1 LNEDAVRLFHEL
13 MKKGYI
19 ERSDNTTLFS
29 LYDEAEVRDALDMMG
44 RELSFEHFRI
54 GDRIY
59 LVPTEDNDL
68 FNKNNVD
75 YKREIVGGSDLRTR
89 DLYLMNYLAIYI
101 LFLFFRGEGEDPRI
115 RDFIMKDELIS
126 EFNKHCESIVK
137 KDLSEGESKD
147 DFSQNMY
154 MLSEDWLGKKEGLS
168 DSKKI
173 DERYGILNKVLM
185 KFRADDLF
193 YDEGGKLTPSQKT
206 IDLMPYMLRK
216 ERIISINNWL
226 EETDNAENQ

>member
-1 LNEDAVRLFHEL
+1 MNEDAVRLFHEL

-19 ERSDNTTLFS
+19 ERSDNTT
-29 LYDEAEVRDALDMMG
+29 
-44 RELSFEHFRI
+44 
-54 GDRIY
+54 
-59 LVPTEDNDL
+59 
-68 FNKNNVD
+68 
-75 YKREIVGGSDLRTR
+75 
-89 DLYLMNYLAIYI
+89 YLMNYLAIYI

-173 DERYGILNKVLM
+173 
-185 KFRADDLF
+185 RADDLF